1 MAVYN
6 LSLLILI
13 LYLSYNFRIIM
24 HDGNPFIIISVT
36 GAHSG
41 VGKTTLCAML
51 LKEFNGFGAV
61 KFTRTPM
68 YTSLIDDEEVLKQNG
83 KDTAIMYEAGAEKVL
98 WVKSPGEDELGLVL
112 GEALQ
117 RMKGLNG
124 VVVEGNSPVD
134 FLNPHLV
141 IFIIAKDGKVKP
153 SALKVAGR
161 ADVLVFNSD
170 RKLEP
175 AGLPVS
181 LREDI
186 RVFRIDLIEKK
197 GEFDGLISFIKDRIS

>member
-1 MAVYN
+1 MADN
-6 LSLLILI
+6 S
-13 LYLSYNFRIIM
+13 SFS
-24 HDGNPFIIISVT
+24 IISVT

-51 LKEFNGFGAV
+51 LRELKGFGAI

-68 YTSLIDDEEVLKQNG
+68 YTSLIDDDDVLKQDG
-83 KDTAIMYEAGAEKVL
+83 KDTAIMSASGAEKVL
-98 WVKSPGEDELGLVL
+98 WIKSPAEGLGRVL
-112 GEALQ
+112 ESALQ

-124 VVVEGNSPVD
+124 VIVEGNSPVD

-141 IFIIAKDGKVKP
+141 IFIIAQDGEVKP

-170 RKLEP
+170 RELNHE
-175 AGLPVS
+175 GLPVT
-181 LREDI
+181 LREDVK
-186 RVFRIDLIEKK
+186 VFRIDLIEKK
-197 GEFDGLISFIKDRIS
+197 GEFDEFISFIKDRIA